1 MQDNHRYR
9 QGMLLN
15 MNHTKETM
23 LQKPMVVA
31 ILALVCCLLWGSA
44 FPCIKIGYK
53 LFAIASDDSVS
64 QLVFAGTRFTL
75 AGVLVILFGS
85 LIGRK
90 VLRPQTDNWGRILIL
105 ALFQTILQY
114 VFFYMGLAHTT
125 GVKSSI
131 IEAANVFIAILFSVL
146 LFRFEKLTTGKVVGC
161 IVGFAGVVLINLT
174 GSGMDVSFSLKGE
187 GAILASTIAYAL
199 SAGLI
204 KLFSRKEDPVVL
216 SGYQFFIGGLVMTAI
231 GVLMGGRMT
240 VTEPTAL
247 LLLLYMAFISAVA
260 YTIWGILLKYN
271 PVARVSVYGFM
282 NPVFGVI
289 LSAFLLGEKNQ
300 AFGLQGVA
308 ALVLVCIGI
317 YVVNREPKG
326 NCHTKVV

>member
-1 MQDNHRYR
+1 
-9 QGMLLN
+9 

-31 ILALVCCLLWGSA
+31 ILALVCCLLLGSA

-131 IEAANVFIAILFSVL
+131 IEAANVFIAILFSVF

>member
-1 MQDNHRYR
+1 MYKFQN
-9 QGMLLN
+9 Q
-15 MNHTKETM
+15 TKENT
-23 LQKPMVVA
+23 LQKPVA
-31 ILALVCCLLWGSA
+31 VAFVALVCCLLWGSA
-44 FPCIKIGYK
+44 FPCIKIGYT
-53 LFAIASDDSVS
+53 LFAIAAEDSVS

-85 LIGRK
+85 LLGRQI
-90 VLRPQTDNWGRILIL
+90 LRPQQGSWRRIMIL

-114 VFFYMGLAHTT
+114 VPFYMGLAHTT

-131 IEAANVFIAILFSVL
+131 IEASNVFIAILFSVF

-161 IVGFAGVVLINLT
+161 IIGFAGVVLINLT
-174 GSGMDVSFSLKGE
+174 GSGMDASFSLKGE

-204 KLFSRKEDPVVL
+204 KLFSRKENPVVL
-216 SGYQFFIGGLVMTAI
+216 SGYQFFFGGLVMTVLGTAI
-231 GVLMGGRMT
+231 GGRMT
-240 VTEPTAL
+240 VTRPAAL

-260 YTIWGILLKYN
+260 YTLWGILLKYN

-317 YVVNREPKG
+317 YVVNRQPQ
-326 NCHTKVV
+326 N

>member
-1 MQDNHRYR
+1 MKGQNI
-9 QGMLLN
+9 QMNML
-15 MNHTKETM
+15 KENN

-31 ILALVCCLLWGSA
+31 LLALVCCFLWGSA
-44 FPCIKIGYK
+44 FPCIKIGYQ
-53 LFAIASDDSVS
+53 LFAIAAEDSVS
-64 QLVFAGTRFTL
+64 QLFFAGCRFTL

-85 LIGRK
+85 LAGRK
-90 VLRPQTDNWGRILIL
+90 MLKPQSGSWKMVFVL
-105 ALFQTILQY
+105 ALFQTVLQY
-114 VFFYMGLAHTT
+114 VLFYMGLAHTT

-131 IEAANVFIAILFSVL
+131 IEAANVFIAILFAVF
-146 LFRFEKLTTGKVVGC
+146 LFHFESLTAKKVIGC
-161 IVGFAGVVLINLT
+161 IVGFAGVVLINMT
-174 GSGMDVSFSLKGE
+174 GSGMDASFSLKGE
-187 GAILASTIAYAL
+187 GAILGSTIAYAL
-199 SAGLI
+199 SAGLV

-216 SGYQFFIGGLVMTAI
+216 SGYQFCVGGAVMVILGA
-231 GVLMGGRMT
+231 GMGGRLT
-240 VTEPTAL
+240 VTRPAAF
-247 LLLLYMAFISAVA
+247 LLLLYMAIISAVA

-317 YVVNREPKG
+317 YVVNRQPKG
-326 NCHTKVV
+326 KRHTKVV